1 MTTPLDTRSPAAAL
15 DDERRWQAVEE
26 QDAAFD
32 GAFVLAVR
40 TTGIYCRPTC
50 PARTPKRENVRFL
63 ASPDEA
69 ERAGFR
75 ACRRCRP
82 NKDPQNGEQIGTSF
96 PLGSTLLPKLRR
108 GPSVR
113 SRTKARATPSL

>member
-1 MTTPLDTRSPAAAL
+1 MTTQLDTRSPAAAL
-15 DDERRWQAVEE
+15 DDERCWQAVLE

-69 ERAGFR
+69 EQAGFR
-75 ACRRCRP
+75 AGATNPVSIVIPCHRAV
-82 NKDPQNGEQIGTSF
+82 GAG
-96 PLGSTLLPKLRR
+96 GSLTGYRWGIERKRALQ
-108 GPSVR
+108 
-113 SRTKARATPSL
+113 ARERVSAT